1 MALETHT
8 QFYSVETPE
17 GARKLAFQMWQQSS
31 MDTAPVLI
39 CVHGLTRNRHDFD
52 VLAEA
57 MTHHYRVVTVDMI
70 GRGDSDWLTDPSHY
84 GYPLYV
90 SIMQQLMT
98 HLADMTGE
106 GRFDWLGTSM
116 GGLIGMMLAASPNTQ
131 IDRMILNDI
140 GPEIPLTGLQRLAG
154 YVGQAPG
161 FVSLLDVE
169 DYLRVTAAGFGK
181 LTDAQWRTMATHA
194 ARKDESGNWQ
204 LTYDPA
210 IRNAFDGVNEDIDLT
225 GVWSM
230 VSCPV
235 LVLRGAH
242 SDLLTEDGLQRMC
255 QRRSTYSFTVA
266 DAGHAPA
273 LQSEEEIEAVAKFL
287 TA

>member
-57 MTHHYRVVTVDMI
+57 MTHHYRVVTVDII

-90 SIMQQLMT
+90 SIMQQLMA
-98 HLADMTGE
+98 HLAEITGE

-116 GGLIGMMLAASPNTQ
+116 GGLIGMMLAASPVSQ

-140 GPEIPLTGLQRLAG
+140 GPEIPLAGLQRLAG
-154 YVGQAPG
+154 YVGQAPD
-161 FVSLLDVE
+161 FSTLKEVE
-169 DYLRVTAAGFGK
+169 EYVRVTAAGFGQ
-181 LTDAQWRTMATHA
+181 LTDVQWRTMATHA
-194 ARKDESGNWQ
+194 ARRSESGSWQ
-204 LTYDPA
+204 LAYDPA

-225 GVWSM
+225 NFWSA
-230 VSCPV
+230 VTCPV

-242 SDLLTEDGLQRMC
+242 SDLLTEGGLQRMS
-255 QRRSTYSFTVA
+255 QRSGTYSFVVE

-273 LQSEEEIEAVAKFL
+273 LQSAKEIEVIANFL